1 VEDVFSQEDIVSW
14 VINLKGHLL
23 VCFEESCVKGI
34 GVHPLFLMA
43 SRELGNVIFGI
54 QKLYHNHIIQV
65 LIEQR
70 GPIER
75 LCGLF
80 HPVERAGYK

>member
-1 VEDVFSQEDIVSW
+1 
-14 VINLKGHLL
+14 
-23 VCFEESCVKGI
+23 
-34 GVHPLFLMA
+34 MA

-65 LIEQR
+65 SIEQR
-70 GPIER
+70 GTIER